1 MSDLLA
7 RIKAKKQAEAEAKAA
22 KTIPAKQVPEEEPV
36 EEAPRVASDSQLST
50 RKQTTMSEEEY
61 QAEIAKKAVPEAE
74 TIMGVT
80 VEDLQERIKHAF
92 EHAKT
97 AEKHDIKADMDDLK
111 RAIHSNP
118 SIVQHLLPED
128 IGKMVGMLRKIHS
141 DARKEAAQSPA
152 KKKAAKATEAKEAK
166 KLLSKPMS
174 KEDLDSLMDEL

>member
-7 RIKAKKQAEAEAKAA
+7 RIKAKKQAEAEAKQA
-22 KTIPAKQVPEEEPV
+22 PAKEAPV
-36 EEAPRVASDSQLST
+36 DEAPRVASDSQLAART
-50 RKQTTMSEEEY
+50 QTTMSEEEY
-61 QAEIAKKAVPEAE
+61 QAEIAKKAKPEAE
-74 TIMGVT
+74 VIMGVT

-97 AEKHDIKADMDDLK
+97 AEKHDIKSDMDGLK

-141 DARKEAAQSPA
+141 DARKEATQTPA
-152 KKKAAKATEAKEAK
+152 KKKATKAAEAKEAK